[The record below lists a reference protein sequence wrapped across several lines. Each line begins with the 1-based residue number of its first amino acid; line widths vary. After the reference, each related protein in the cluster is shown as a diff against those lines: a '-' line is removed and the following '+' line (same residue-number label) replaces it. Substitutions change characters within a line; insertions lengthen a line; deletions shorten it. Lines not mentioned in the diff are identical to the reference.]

1 MKFIYSSLLI
11 FIVFFSYAHVNA
23 EEVYDDKG
31 RKLTSIT
38 LKFITGGDVI
48 SVLKSLIDESV
59 TISEKNNVLQI
70 IGSDKKTKNILHIVK
85 QIDTPTTPL
94 TIEFIAS
101 SRKIDFKYSYQ
112 TKNSSSQS
120 MPIFE
125 RQWVTLNTGL
135 SIPITQRIR
144 SADGTE
150 TQSFKFKKVNKSY
163 VFKIHEFSSWTVIQ
177 VGTNKSKLN
186 NDISDMIEHT
196 KLDTTIVGKT
206 GEWLEVSSATQN
218 PDDKHPIYL
227 YVRVKESEI
236 KNENKNN
243 ITK

>member
-11 FIVFFSYAHVNA
+11 IIVFFSYIHVNA

-31 RKLTSIT
+31 KKLTSIT

-48 SVLKSLIDESV
+48 SVLKSLIDKSV
-59 TISEKNNVLQI
+59 SISEKNNVLQI
-70 IGSDKKTKNILHIVK
+70 AGSDKKTKNILHIVK
-85 QIDTPTTPL
+85 QIDTPATPL

-101 SRKIDFKYSYQ
+101 SRKIDFKYTYQ
-112 TKNSSSQS
+112 SKNTSSQS
-120 MPIFE
+120 MSITE
-125 RQWVTLNTGL
+125 RQWVTLKTGL
-135 SIPITQRIR
+135 SIPVSERKR

-150 TQSFKFKKVNKSY
+150 TQSFRFKKINKSY

-177 VGTNKSKLN
+177 MGTDDSQTNGN
-186 NDISDMIEHT
+186 ITEVIEYT

-206 GEWLEVSSATQN
+206 GEWLQVSSGTRK
-218 PDDKHPIYL
+218 PEDKHPIYL

-236 KNENKNN
+236 KSESKNN
-243 ITK
+243 IIK

>member
-1 MKFIYSSLLI
+1 MI

-59 TISEKNNVLQI
+59 AISEKNNVLQI

-85 QIDTPTTPL
+85 QIDTPATPL
-94 TIEFIAS
+94 VIEFIAS
-101 SRKIDFKYSYQ
+101 SRKIDFKYTYQ
-112 TKNSSSQS
+112 TKNISSQS
-120 MPIFE
+120 MAITE
-125 RQWVTLNTGL
+125 RQWVTLKTGL
-135 SIPITQRIR
+135 SIPVSQRIR

-177 VGTNKSKLN
+177 MGANESQI
-186 NDISDMIEHT
+186 NDNISEVIEHT

-206 GEWLEVSSATQN
+206 GEWLEVSSGTRKPAN
-218 PDDKHPIYL
+218 KHPIYL

-236 KNENKNN
+236 KSESKNK
-243 ITK
+243 